1 MLSVDNIKQL
11 KKLFR
16 PEDAGTDSE
25 DDGQEQQ
32 PGNATGMG
40 QLGPGDI
47 GGSTQRAKKVS
58 QSPDE
63 HVKPCS
69 YAPLEKKPDPEVPK
83 SIEEWE
89 RLQETECEN
98 LLESRPHPEY
108 KISYKQTVATE
119 DLYLQMSG
127 KTASTSSCENMVVEV
142 FLTGETV
149 GIQHIDLTVQ
159 EQAIKVSSPKYFLNL
174 HLPHKIDP
182 DRGNAAWLSEEKILK
197 LTLKLVREFDFVNF

>member
-16 PEDAGTDSE
+16 PEDGSDSE
-25 DDGQEQQ
+25 DDGHD
-32 PGNATGMG
+32 GGVG

-47 GGSTQRAKKVS
+47 GGSSQRAKEKAPEH
-58 QSPDE
+58 PDE

-69 YAPLEKKPDPEVPK
+69 YAPLEKKPEPELPK
-83 SIEEWE
+83 SVEEWE
-89 RLQETECEN
+89 RLQEVECEN
-98 LLESRPHPEY
+98 LLESRPRPEY
-108 KISYKQTVATE
+108 KITYKQTVATE

-127 KTASTSSCENMVVEV
+127 KTASTSSCESMVVEV

-159 EQAIKVSSPKYFLNL
+159 EQGIKVRSPKYFLDL

>member
-1 MLSVDNIKQL
+1 MLGVDNIKQL

-16 PEDAGTDSE
+16 PEDGSDSE
-25 DDGQEQQ
+25 DDGLE
-32 PGNATGMG
+32 ATGMG

-47 GGSTQRAKKVS
+47 GGSSQRAKKVPLN
-58 QSPDE
+58 PDE

-69 YAPLEKKPDPEVPK
+69 YAPLEKKPDPELPK

-89 RLQETECEN
+89 RQQEADCEN
-98 LLESRPHPEY
+98 LLESRPRPEY

-127 KTASTSSCENMVVEV
+127 KTASTASCENMVVEV

-149 GIQHIDLTVQ
+149 GIQHFELTVL
-159 EQAIKVSSPKYFLNL
+159 EQSIKVRSPKYFLDL
-174 HLPHKIDP
+174 HLPYKIVP